1 MFCDDTRAVPVSVI
15 MVVITF
21 CTQMKDRP
29 SFVVDLVYVFW
40 TVQVLEP
47 GLHEVDVTGSRGYRD
62 MRVQDHLARIGFP
75 GPKALRSN

>member
-1 MFCDDTRAVPVSVI
+1 MFYDDTRAVPVFVI

-21 CTQMKDRP
+21 CTQIKDRP
-29 SFVVDLVYVFW
+29 SFGVDLVYVFW

-47 GLHEVDVTGSRGYRD
+47 GLDEVDVTIRRGLRD
-62 MRVQDHLARIGFP
+62 IPVQDHLARIGFP